1 MNYLIAYFSLLIYTL
16 LKDENLGVK
25 MELVNGKEIMQHALK
40 NNYGIGAFNFIN
52 VETLKSILDT
62 AEENRS
68 PVIVQCST
76 GAIKYAGLDTLVAMC
91 KAYAKNMTVP
101 VCLNL
106 DHGKTFEDCKAC
118 IDAGFTNVMI
128 DASHLPTEENI
139 ALTKRVVEYAH
150 ARNVT
155 VEAEI
160 GVLAGVEDEVSAT
173 EDEARYTDPQQAYDF
188 VKATGVD
195 SLAIAIGTSH
205 GTVKFKGEA
214 KLRFDILDEVG
225 RLLPGFPI
233 VLHGASSI
241 PQDMVALAEQ
251 YGAKLKGSCGIPENM
266 LREACSMAVCKINVD
281 SDLRL
286 CFTAG
291 IRKSLVENPENV
303 DMRKYNTEGMNLIK
317 LAVKNK
323 MDNVFGSSNRY

>member
-1 MNYLIAYFSLLIYTL
+1 
-16 LKDENLGVK
+16 
-25 MELVNGKEIMQHALK
+25 MELKNSKEILK
-40 NNYGIGAFNFIN
+40 NALDGHYGVGAFNFIN
-52 VETLKSILDT
+52 IETLKSILDT
-62 AEENRS
+62 AEECKS
-68 PVIVQCST
+68 PVIIQCST
-76 GAIKYAGLDTLVAMC
+76 GAIKYAGVDTLANL
-91 KAYAKNMTVP
+91 AKTYVSHMTVP

-106 DHGKTFEDCKAC
+106 DHGKTYEDCKNA

-128 DASHLPTEENI
+128 DASSLPYEENI

-173 EDEARYTDPQQAYDF
+173 EDEARYTSPKEAYEF

-205 GTVKFKGEA
+205 GTVKFKGEPH
-214 KLRFDILDEVG
+214 LRFDILEEVG
-225 RLLPGFPI
+225 KLLPNFPI

-241 PQDMVALAEQ
+241 PQDMVRLAEQ
-251 YGAKLKGSCGIPENM
+251 YGAKLSGSCGIPEEM
-266 LREACSMAVCKINVD
+266 LSHACSMNVCKVNVD

-286 CFTAG
+286 SFTAG
-291 IRKSLVENPENV
+291 IRKSLTENPENV
-303 DMRKYNTEGMNLIK
+303 DMRKYNLVGMENIK
-317 LAVKNK
+317 QVVKFK
-323 MDNVFGSSNRY
+323 MENVFHSANKA

>member
-1 MNYLIAYFSLLIYTL
+1 M
-16 LKDENLGVK
+16 G
-25 MELVNGKEIMQHALK
+25 LVNGKEIMQDALK

-52 VETLKSILDT
+52 IETLKSILDS
-62 AEENRS
+62 AEEKKS

-76 GAIKYAGLDTLVAMC
+76 GAIKYAGLETLVAIVRS
-91 KAYAKNMTVP
+91 YADKMSMP

-128 DASHLPTEENI
+128 DASSLSYEDNI
-139 ALTKRVVEYAH
+139 ELTKKVVEYAH
-150 ARNVT
+150 SHNVT
-155 VEAEI
+155 VEAEL
-160 GVLAGVEDEVSAT
+160 GVLAGVEDEVSASD
-173 EDEARYTDPQQAYDF
+173 EDARYTDPQQAYDF
-188 VKATGVD
+188 VSKTGVD

-214 KLRFDILDEVG
+214 KLRFDILEEVEK
-225 RLLPGFPI
+225 LLPNFPI

-241 PQDMVALAEQ
+241 PQEMVVLAEQ
-251 YGAKLKGSCGIPENM
+251 YGAKLKGSNGIPESM
-266 LREACSMAVCKINVD
+266 LREACSHNVCKVNVD

-286 CFTAG
+286 SFTAG
-291 IRKSLVENPENV
+291 LRKSLVENPENV

-317 LAVKNK
+317 NVVKNK